1 MVNQSLFR
9 AKRSST
15 PNTRIMQNLESHMER
30 GSQKDISNQSS
41 LTPNRTEN
49 LNSGIMLNQLN
60 DLDTGSD
67 RYGKSNFIYT
77 KQNINFN

>member
-1 MVNQSLFR
+1 MANQSLFR

-15 PNTRIMQNLESHMER
+15 PNIGIIQNLESHMET
-30 GSQKDISNQSS
+30 GSQKDISDPSS
-41 LTPNRTEN
+41 YTPNRTEN

-67 RYGKSNFIYT
+67 KDMAN
-77 KQNINFN
+77 